1 MRKVQILLQLR
12 KTDKQSSIPA
22 EKGIEALTKERT
34 ESDQSQM
41 DKATNNQVDE
51 STKIPAEKKKEIPDE
66 KSMRTTSQENTRTT
80 VLQRTKP
87 QDVKSTEKRIIK
99 SKTTEADTLPD
110 TSCEYPGNGWSYLWI
125 FNTFIKASLKN
136 II

>member
-1 MRKVQILLQLR
+1 
-12 KTDKQSSIPA
+12 
-22 EKGIEALTKERT
+22 
-34 ESDQSQM
+34 
-41 DKATNNQVDE
+41 
-51 STKIPAEKKKEIPDE
+51 
-66 KSMRTTSQENTRTT
+66 MRTTSQENTRTT

-87 QDVKSTEKRIIK
+87 QDVKSTEKRNIK

-125 FNTFIKASLKN
+125 LNTFIKASLKN